1 MFLGILGTKEYR
13 KPEWVTHM
21 EELSAA
27 LKGKSNME
35 CSLQRACSNVLSA
48 DSLENIPTTKKYKK
62 EGKQIP
68 VCQEFSAEANKE
80 SFYLTENVNLTSQA
94 SSRISVLSEPI
105 YNKAKVKN
113 DFVNSAM
120 AEYLNSHRH
129 SLSSVLELIDSTI
142 PTEHE
147 DNHYKSFDI
156 LKTDFNLQDPRT
168 DVEEIEICEFETV
181 TPDPFYILSPIEEK
195 SEPSTT
201 SSSLKDSNGS
211 GRRKCGSELLIKY
224 SSSCNA
230 IPSHLVRTEYL
241 PEKFQ
246 TFPRV
251 KNEIASK
258 DHRIYEN
265 YYNKNTMYPLE
276 PRELD
281 PSAFFQLHTADSQE
295 ELQEFLLLES
305 ECMGDSNRGRGLA
318 SAFDESTYTFPPS
331 IIGKLTANL

>member
-1 MFLGILGTKEYR
+1 
-13 KPEWVTHM
+13 M

-27 LKGKSNME
+27 LKGKSNVE
-35 CSLQRACSNVLSA
+35 CSLQRACSNVLST
-48 DSLENIPTTKKYKK
+48 DSLESIPVTKKCKK
-62 EGKQIP
+62 EGKLTS
-68 VCQEFSAEANKE
+68 VHQEFSTETHKG
-80 SFYLTENVNLTSQA
+80 SFYFNENFNLTTSQV
-94 SSRISVLSEPI
+94 SSHTSVLNEPA

-120 AEYLNSHRH
+120 TEYLNSHRH

-142 PTEHE
+142 PFEHE
-147 DNHYKSFDI
+147 GNHYKSFDI
-156 LKTDFNLQDPRT
+156 LKTDPRSV
-168 DVEEIEICEFETV
+168 VEEVEISLFETV

-201 SSSLKDSNGS
+201 SSSLKGSNGS
-211 GRRKCGSELLIKY
+211 GKRKCGSEILTKY

-230 IPSHLVRTEYL
+230 ISSHQVGNEYL

-251 KNEIASK
+251 KNETMSK
-258 DHRIYEN
+258 DNRIYEN
-265 YYNKNTMYPLE
+265 YYNRNTMYPLE

-318 SAFDESTYTFPPS
+318 SAFDESTYAFPPS
-331 IIGKLTANL
+331 TKGKLTANL